1 METSKA
7 YNRRLAAGWF
17 DNYITGKVIDIG
29 CGRFGSFGAD
39 PITPDCEMH
48 DIDMCDAHTM
58 EIYPDESFDTV
69 YSSHVLE
76 HMEDPQKAVENWW
89 RILKPGGHLII
100 SVPEMFSYERQL
112 HLPSRWNP
120 DHKTFWTWPLTFA
133 WYPWVH
139 NISDIPFWLNVPE
152 DDIVWIFRAISC
164 TNLSD
169 LNKHGDGEY
178 SIEIILKKWK

>member
-17 DNYITGKVIDIG
+17 DKYITGKVIDIG

-58 EIYPDESFDTV
+58 EIYEDESFDTV

-89 RILKPGGHLII
+89 RILKPGGHLVI

-112 HLPSRWNP
+112 HLPSRWND
-120 DHKTFWTWPLTFA
+120 DHKTMWVWGISLSYEWVYNLADITA
-133 WYPWVH
+133 WVNSAYTLEH
-139 NISDIPFWLNVPE
+139 IDH
-152 DDIVWIFRAISC
+152 AITC
-164 TNLSD
+164 TNLSA

>member
-7 YNRRLAAGWF
+7 YERRLKSGWF
-17 DNYITGKVIDIG
+17 DKHIKGKVIDIG

-48 DIDMCDAHTM
+48 DIDICDAQTM
-58 EIYPDESFDTV
+58 EVYQDATFDTV

-76 HMEDPQKAVENWW
+76 HMDDPRKAVLNWW
-89 RILKPGGHLII
+89 RLVKPGGHLII

-112 HLPSRWNP
+112 NLPSRWNP
-120 DHKTFWTWPLTFA
+120 DHKTMWVCDNDLPYHWVHELKFFTFA
-133 WYPWVH
+133 CLGVQFVCEYGKAV
-139 NISDIPFWLNVPE
+139 
-152 DDIVWIFRAISC
+152 SC

-169 LNKHGDGEY
+169 LNRHGDGEY
-178 SIEIILKKWK
+178 SIEIILRKDA

>member
-7 YNRRLAAGWF
+7 YERRLAAGWF
-17 DNYITGKVIDIG
+17 DKYITGKVIDIG
-29 CGRFGSFGAD
+29 CGRFGSMGID

-58 EIYPDESFDTV
+58 EIYKDESFDTV

-76 HMEDPQKAVENWW
+76 HMEDPAKAVMNWW
-89 RILKPGGHLII
+89 RILKTGGHLII
-100 SVPEMFSYERQL
+100 SVPDMFAYERQL

-120 DHKTFWTWPLTFA
+120 DHKSMWTYNVVLP
-133 WYPWVH
+133 YDWVH
-139 NISDIPFWLNVPE
+139 DIHEVYAWTKQSR
-152 DDIVWIFRAISC
+152 IVLINPAITC

-178 SIEIILKKWK
+178 SIEIILKKYE